1 MKVVNR
7 AVTVAEAERL
17 GVEYDM
23 TPQQASEWFYAID
36 SYLEPAW
43 VENKTN
49 FADEAVRNCNTNPR
63 RANTVADAQ
72 VEPIIAKTK
81 ETQ

>member
-1 MKVVNR
+1 MNEGIPPWTYLARTCDKVTKQHFEEV
-7 AVTVAEAERL
+7 RL
-17 GVEYDM
+17 NM
-23 TPQQASEWFYAID
+23 LKRF
-36 SYLEPAW
+36 
-43 VENKTN
+43 N

-72 VEPIIAKTK
+72 VEPEIAKTK

>member
-1 MKVVNR
+1 MTTKQFVI
-7 AVTVAEAERL
+7 VAHPESQLAE
-17 GVEYDM
+17 
-23 TPQQASEWFYAID
+23 YARDHFPHIRVI
-36 SYLEPAW
+36 SPI
-43 VENKTN
+43 N

-72 VEPIIAKTK
+72 VEPEIAKTK

>member
-1 MKVVNR
+1 MNWII
-7 AVTVAEAERL
+7 ERDDKGQPIRL
-17 GVEYDM
+17 WWAGPEKH
-23 TPQQASEWFYAID
+23 T
-36 SYLEPAW
+36 
-43 VENKTN
+43 

-72 VEPIIAKTK
+72 VEPEIAKTK